1 MRLLCLGENWD
12 TAALGWLLWRK
23 LTCEEVVGAW
33 SARSLPQPEKL
44 EWDLA
49 GVMPAKKLS
58 RAFLL
63 TVISQLLPPRDIP
76 GHFHQA
82 SLCLEMDY

>member
-12 TAALGWLLWRK
+12 TAALSWLLWRK
-23 LTCEEVVGAW
+23 LTCEELVGAW

-58 RAFLL
+58 RALFTLQSSVKCCL
-63 TVISQLLPPRDIP
+63 HVTSLDIFTRLP
-76 GHFHQA
+76 
-82 SLCLEMDY
+82 CV